1 MESTVLSEVQRL
13 KQFTPLDRLSEDQL
27 ILLAARLSLRH
38 LKAGQQL
45 MERDSSDG
53 NDYFLLEGALSL
65 RLGDGQESEVAV
77 GDPEACAAI
86 ARGEPRSCDVYAR
99 EPSTLVVVPDDI
111 LRQLLQAA
119 PLEPRAGGAKAE
131 TVADDDYVVLMEFYR
146 DLRANKVALP
156 SLPDIAM
163 RIRRVAAEEASS
175 AEDIGRVVS
184 ADPAIAAKLLRACN
198 SPLYRGFSEIATTRE
213 AVVRLGLRTTRQLV
227 TVFAMRELFKSRRPE
242 LQAAMARLWEH
253 SREVAAISWV
263 LARALPGVDPEEA
276 LLAGLLHDIGTIPV
290 LQYADHYVN
299 LFADYRQLDETSRAL
314 RGEIGQA
321 LLDHWG
327 FPARYGEVVRHAEDW
342 FHDTGDDNVH
352 LVDIIIIAQLHAYI
366 GKQRE
371 PPLPAFYEVP
381 AFQRMQRLELT
392 PQRSLRVISEA
403 RAQIGAL
410 QGLLSGR

>member
-1 MESTVLSEVQRL
+1 MAAAVLSAVQRL

-27 ILLAARLSLRH
+27 ILLAERLSLRR

-45 MERDSSDG
+45 FESGSCDG
-53 NDYFLLEGALSL
+53 NDYFLLEGSVCL
-65 RLGDGQESEVAV
+65 RQGDGLESSVAAD
-77 GDPEACAAI
+77 DPEASLPI
-86 ARGEPRSCDVYAR
+86 ARGEPRTCDAYAS
-99 EPSTLVVVPDDI
+99 EGSTFVVVPADV

-119 PLEPRAGGAKAE
+119 PLDDESAE
-131 TVADDDYVVLMEFYR
+131 NKTDTVADDDYAVLMEFYR
-146 DLRANKVALP
+146 DLRANKVTLP

-163 RIRRVAAEEASS
+163 RIRRVADAEGSS

-227 TVFAMRELFKSRRPE
+227 TVFSMRELFKSKRPE
-242 LQAAMARLWEH
+242 LQAEMARLWDH

-290 LQYADHYVN
+290 LQYADHYVS
-299 LFADYRQLDETSRAL
+299 LFADGRRLDETSRSL

-321 LLDHWG
+321 LLEHWD
-327 FPARYGEVVRHAEDW
+327 FPPRYGEVARHAEDW
-342 FHDTGDDNVH
+342 LYDTGDEQVH
-352 LVDIIIIAQLHAYI
+352 LVDIVIIAQLHAYI
-366 GKQRE
+366 GKHCE
-371 PPLPAFYEVP
+371 PQLPAFFEVP
-381 AFQRMQRLELT
+381 AFQRMQCLELG
-392 PQRSLRVISEA
+392 PQQSLRVISEA
-403 RAQIGAL
+403 RTQIGAL
-410 QGLLSGR
+410 HSLLTGR